1 MEATLTVRLT
11 VRPLVEGDLQ
21 KDFVPL
27 LQQLSTAVA
36 VDPLFYKCVA
46 HSTHRERERDR
57 ERERERERGRGGGC

>member
-11 VRPLVEGDLQ
+11 VRPLVEGDLE

-46 HSTHRERERDR
+46 RSRKTERED
-57 ERERERERGRGGGC
+57 EKGME